1 MPYSIIVSLTRIFPG
16 TTQILFTININTR
29 LQSHDLSTPL
39 PLGAY
44 LLSYP
49 CQQGHQQLINQCLN
63 QDMIHTVKIPS
74 LINATTNG
82 CNLFSY
88 RCQQEHQQLI
98 YQCLNQDTIHNRFVK
113 TVNDYSLAVNSTES
127 LYQLYF
133 FSLDQNWV
141 FNRVITSYALSYI
154 TQLSNHILGPL
165 TIYVYTNRHIQLYGQ
180 CTTQFTLAS
189 IFATYMYICIWNI
202 AQRCRMLQITASH
215 DIPI

>member
-16 TTQILFTININTR
+16 TTQILFTINVNTR

-154 TQLSNHILGPL
+154 TQLSNHIMGPL
-165 TIYVYTNRHIQLYGQ
+165 KINDL
-180 CTTQFTLAS
+180 CTYILMGTFSFMDNVQRSLLWAS
-189 IFATYMYICIWNI
+189 IFASYKYICI
-202 AQRCRMLQITASH
+202 
-215 DIPI
+215 

>member
-16 TTQILFTININTR
+16 TTQILFTINVNTR

-154 TQLSNHILGPL
+154 TQLSNHIMGPL
-165 TIYVYTNRHIQLYGQ
+165 TINYLRTYILIGTFSFMDNVQRSL
-180 CTTQFTLAS
+180 LWAS
-189 IFATYMYICIWNI
+189 IFASYKYICI
-202 AQRCRMLQITASH
+202 
-215 DIPI
+215 